1 MLTRLFLRISG
12 HLMHAVALD
21 VKDRL
26 ILEDLFEL
34 KWLEP
39 LTTIDAPLVNR
50 VDSILRTLAFW
61 LRTEHIEPFAGDAFW
76 HF

>member
-1 MLTRLFLRISG
+1 
-12 HLMHAVALD
+12 MHVVALD

-34 KWLEP
+34 KWLES

-50 VDSILRTLAFW
+50 VDSILWTLAFW
-61 LRTEHIEPFAGDAFW
+61 LRAEHIEPFAGDTFR